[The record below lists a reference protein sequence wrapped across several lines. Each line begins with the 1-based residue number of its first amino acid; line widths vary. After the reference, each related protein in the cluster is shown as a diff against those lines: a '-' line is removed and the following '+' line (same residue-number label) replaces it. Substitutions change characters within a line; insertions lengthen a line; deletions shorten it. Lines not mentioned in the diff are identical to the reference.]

1 MKPRLLQP
9 KNKHYT
15 EKKSD
20 RRNPSLPGHIRKIGK
35 VKPHHYDTDILTPSS
50 QKESGWRGVF
60 PLQNQKGIWAYSL
73 KKLAFCI
80 SELVRK
86 RTLIQEFFPRPSIF
100 QFLLRLCLSFKKLN
114 ENQFC
119 ILVGTQFSSSCT
131 SFQNNAEKYETIK
144 CLW

>member
-35 VKPHHYDTDILTPSS
+35 VKPHHYDSDILTPSS

-73 KKLAFCI
+73 KKI
-80 SELVRK
+80 SILHFRNNK
-86 RTLIQEFFPRPSIF
+86 MHPHIGIFPPSSIF

-119 ILVGTQFSSSCT
+119 ILIGTQVSSSCT